1 MSAEHKAA
9 LAQGRTESKAVR
21 QYLEALES
29 HKPKR
34 GRQRTPDSIKR
45 RLEKIDEDLK
55 GSDPLRRLQMEQ
67 ERLNL
72 QAELGPPRRTPDLS
86 SLEKGFVRSARAY
99 SERKGISYA
108 AWRKLD
114 VPPRSA
120 QASRHQPGLGALA
133 RASTDSSNGSPSAE
147 PNNWSEA
154 RSGWGMSPTTLPLSL
169 QTPAMSSI
177 DPFGLTT

>member
-72 QAELGPPRRTPDLS
+72 QAELGSKENAPDLS

-114 VPPRSA
+114 VPPEVLKRA
-120 QASRHQPGLGALA
+120 GISR
-133 RASTDSSNGSPSAE
+133 GSG
-147 PNNWSEA
+147 
-154 RSGWGMSPTTLPLSL
+154 R
-169 QTPAMSSI
+169 
-177 DPFGLTT
+177 

>member
-55 GSDPLRRLQMEQ
+55 GSDR
-67 ERLNL
+67 
-72 QAELGPPRRTPDLS
+72 
-86 SLEKGFVRSARAY
+86 
-99 SERKGISYA
+99 
-108 AWRKLD
+108 
-114 VPPRSA
+114 
-120 QASRHQPGLGALA
+120 
-133 RASTDSSNGSPSAE
+133 
-147 PNNWSEA
+147 
-154 RSGWGMSPTTLPLSL
+154 
-169 QTPAMSSI
+169 
-177 DPFGLTT
+177 